1 MRNNNWIYN
10 KKYEYE
16 CNYPLEII
24 EDLLDKSEG
33 PNNGPNCVYV
43 NIDSIGYDI
52 IGDINVRRS

>member
-1 MRNNNWIYN
+1 
-10 KKYEYE
+10 
-16 CNYPLEII
+16 LEII

-52 IGDINVRRS
+52 IGDINVRRP